1 MRVMVRVK
9 RKEKTMENIINMD
22 ASVTVHFDN
31 LPIDLIKNIV
41 TQLVD
46 DTTLYL
52 NEVFALRNT
61 EFHIV
66 ISGCDDIIL

>member
-1 MRVMVRVK
+1 
-9 RKEKTMENIINMD
+9 MENIINLD

-52 NEVFALRNT
+52 NEVFALQNT

-66 ISGCDDIIL
+66 ISGCDDIVL

>member
-1 MRVMVRVK
+1 
-9 RKEKTMENIINMD
+9 MEDIDLIKMS

-31 LPIDLIKNIV
+31 LPIDLIKNVV

-52 NEVFALRNT
+52 NEVFALQNT

-66 ISGCDDIIL
+66 ISGCDDIVL